1 MSESLSNDYTRT
13 LLQLMQR
20 AGISSFKALSRTS
33 GVSEKQLRRLRK
45 GDVSQLRLE
54 IFFQLSEALQVP
66 ASELLAT
73 FAGVGDASED
83 IKQEYDRL
91 KRQLSQQ
98 RQEAIEEFVQSSLEI
113 LESWLRQW
121 PTVEYKA
128 RENPQLA
135 AVKVLPLVR
144 PVERLVQQWG
154 VEAIAPVG
162 AEVAYDPQWHQL
174 TGGTA
179 RTGERVKVVRAGY
192 RRGEKLLYRAEV
204 ASISERQ

>member
-1 MSESLSNDYTRT
+1 MSESLSNDYTRA

-20 AGISSFKALSRTS
+20 AGISSFKGLSRTS

-54 IFFQLSEALQVP
+54 IFFQLSSALQVP
-66 ASELLAT
+66 VSELFAT

-128 RENPQLA
+128 RENPQLS

-179 RTGERVKVVRAGY
+179 QTGERVKVVRAGY

-204 ASISERQ
+204 ASILERQ